1 MSSVFAIAHI
11 ALRAAFRSRL
21 VVTMIIVLAVVNI
34 VLPLTVKD
42 NGTIASK
49 VQVLVSYTLVFS
61 QGILA
66 IATLWS
72 ACAAVSTEIQ
82 DQNIHLVVSKP
93 VARLQVWLGKWLGL
107 LMMNALLLLITG
119 LTVYGLLRFQTRSS
133 VISEED
139 QIELQEQILIS
150 RQQVRPVLP
159 DVDTTAREQL
169 RRIQARGQLGAGDP
183 GTKLEELRQRM
194 LFLAFSA
201 PMDKP
206 VSWEFQLPNTPST
219 DHPVFLNYKFNAGFA
234 TGEFIRGTWS
244 FGTRERPDDI
254 SVEVEHVAGANTVK
268 VPVDAI
274 QAGKPLIVTYANHEE
289 SPYSLQFDP
298 KTGLS
303 LLYHRGSFEGNLLRT
318 LLVMF
323 FQLGF
328 YAAIGLTAGTLF
340 SMPVAAF
347 TSMFVILMQFFGR
360 FIGEMSKEKI
370 IFGKE
375 EGMGPAMEILNAV
388 VLKIYQFADL
398 LLKPLQA
405 FNPFEYLSTGVQI
418 GWSTVAIEFLIKV
431 VLYGGVT
438 GVLGILL
445 FNRREIGIPQ

>member
-159 DVDTTAREQL
+159 DVDTPAREQL
-169 RRIQARGQLGAGDP
+169 RRIQARSQLGAGDP

-201 PMDKP
+201 PMDKTRGD
-206 VSWEFQLPNTPST
+206 Q
-219 DHPVFLNYKFNAGFA
+219 FLG
-234 TGEFIRGTWS
+234 S
-244 FGTRERPDDI
+244 D
-254 SVEVEHVAGANTVK
+254 SLSGAR
-268 VPVDAI
+268 
-274 QAGKPLIVTYANHEE
+274 Q
-289 SPYSLQFDP
+289 
-298 KTGLS
+298 
-303 LLYHRGSFEGNLLRT
+303 
-318 LLVMF
+318 
-323 FQLGF
+323 
-328 YAAIGLTAGTLF
+328 
-340 SMPVAAF
+340 
-347 TSMFVILMQFFGR
+347 
-360 FIGEMSKEKI
+360 
-370 IFGKE
+370 
-375 EGMGPAMEILNAV
+375 
-388 VLKIYQFADL
+388 
-398 LLKPLQA
+398 
-405 FNPFEYLSTGVQI
+405 
-418 GWSTVAIEFLIKV
+418 
-431 VLYGGVT
+431 
-438 GVLGILL
+438 
-445 FNRREIGIPQ
+445 